1 MSRVLVR
8 RIKGQL
14 LGCAYPRNIF
24 QPQAGDCLGGFQQR
38 CGWMGL
44 PPWNPLVSCC
54 RGACPPQLLSWTP
67 SQQPTPSSQAM
78 EFSPQKGT
86 TKSFSVCSPLG
97 PALRYTLWFFSSS
110 ALRHFPSEPK
120 ASWEQ
125 CSICVLTVTACGPET
140 LSQTLPLSH
149 MGWIAH
155 LICNNP
161 HSVSPSSAPGARRP
175 TSLPP
180 SPPTSHLVQSPAP
193 LPCLSQWSCRMVS
206 TSSHPTTGNKDTEVA
221 HGLTLNSRHWRGSS
235 TLLSWAGGY
244 LQAVRSVKRCQP
256 FPIR

>member
-67 SQQPTPSSQAM
+67 SQQPTPSSQAT

-125 CSICVLTVTACGPET
+125 CSICVLTVTAWGEEKNPCFLFMTSGPWEDQIFVVSLLT
-140 LSQTLPLSH
+140 WCWWNFFSH
-149 MGWIAH
+149 TANRTMCYKMTG
-155 LICNNP
+155 CF
-161 HSVSPSSAPGARRP
+161 R
-175 TSLPP
+175 
-180 SPPTSHLVQSPAP
+180 
-193 LPCLSQWSCRMVS
+193 
-206 TSSHPTTGNKDTEVA
+206 TTKV
-221 HGLTLNSRHWRGSS
+221 
-235 TLLSWAGGY
+235 
-244 LQAVRSVKRCQP
+244 P
-256 FPIR
+256 

>member
-67 SQQPTPSSQAM
+67 SQQPTPSSQAT

-97 PALRYTLWFFSSS
+97 PALRYTLWFLGAHHPEVTRGQGSPPGRSP
-110 ALRHFPSEPK
+110 R
-120 ASWEQ
+120 
-125 CSICVLTVTACGPET
+125 CSRGAQPFCVSPACG
-140 LSQTLPLSH
+140 SSH
-149 MGWIAH
+149 T
-155 LICNNP
+155 
-161 HSVSPSSAPGARRP
+161 VAPPR
-175 TSLPP
+175 
-180 SPPTSHLVQSPAP
+180 
-193 LPCLSQWSCRMVS
+193 CRMAGRNVCS
-206 TSSHPTTGNKDTEVA
+206 MQSA
-221 HGLTLNSRHWRGSS
+221 WRGHCPLRGPG
-235 TLLSWAGGY
+235 TIPLAGPGS
-244 LQAVRSVKRCQP
+244 ATCVP
-256 FPIR
+256 FPASRGPGEARGEDLKVWLDQGAGQLSVRRRQSW

>member
-14 LGCAYPRNIF
+14 LGCAYPRHIF
-24 QPQAGDCLGGFQQR
+24 QPQAGDCLGGFQQP

-86 TKSFSVCSPLG
+86 TKSFRVSSPLG

-110 ALRHFPSEPK
+110 ALRYLPSEPK
-120 ASWEQ
+120 ALLGTMQ
-125 CSICVLTVTACGPET
+125 HLCVDSNCLWARDTQPNY
-140 LSQTLPLSH
+140 P
-149 MGWIAH
+149 
-155 LICNNP
+155 
-161 HSVSPSSAPGARRP
+161 SVP
-175 TSLPP
+175 
-180 SPPTSHLVQSPAP
+180 
-193 LPCLSQWSCRMVS
+193 
-206 TSSHPTTGNKDTEVA
+206 
-221 HGLTLNSRHWRGSS
+221 HGLDRTPH
-235 TLLSWAGGY
+235 
-244 LQAVRSVKRCQP
+244 LQ
-256 FPIR
+256 